1 MATVEKPYATEEALK
16 KSIDLTLD
24 ALSDKVDHVPGKGL
38 STNDYT
44 DAEKAKLAG
53 IAEGANNYTLP
64 TASAS
69 TKGGVVIGDGLS
81 IDENGVVSANT
92 AGEFVE
98 ITPSEVR
105 SMWTGEE
112 VALIPVM
119 TAASDATGSV
129 SYGNSYGSGMYG
141 VQNPWLPFDGNDSTC
156 LYYANENVTDG
167 WLQYQFNTPQLVTT
181 IKALFGN
188 YLASNN
194 IPATLYVYDIN
205 GNEIEKGNVVVTGW
219 NEGSYG
225 EYTFPVNMIVSK
237 FKFVFGYKQNATNI
251 MTYTVQA
258 YTLAT

>member
-69 TKGGVVIGDGLS
+69 TKGGIKVGDGLS
-81 IDENGVVSANT
+81 IDENGVVSANST
-92 AGEFVE
+92 GEFVE
-98 ITPSEVR
+98 ITPIEVR

-119 TAASDATGSV
+119 TSASDTTGTV
-129 SYGNSYGSGMYG
+129 SYGNYYGSGMYG
-141 VQNPWLPFDGNDSTC
+141 TQNPWLPFDGNDSTC
-156 LYYANENVTDG
+156 LNYMHENVTDG
-167 WLQYQFNTPQLVTT
+167 WLQYQFNKPKYVTK

-188 YLASNN
+188 YLASNS
-194 IPATLYVYDIN
+194 IPTKLYVYDSDD
-205 GNEIEKGNVVVTGW
+205 NETLISTITVTGW
-219 NEGSYG
+219 SEGSYG
-225 EYTFPVNMIVSK
+225 EYTFPVNMTVSK
-237 FKFVFGYKQNATNI
+237 FKFVFGYKTDATNV

-258 YTLAT
+258 YTLVT

>member
-1 MATVEKPYATEEALK
+1 VVIDGDGKVFINDEEVVEAYLLEDVPRIHTTVSFTKRDLVQK
-16 KSIDLTLD
+16 KRTL
-24 ALSDKVDHVPGKGL
+24 
-38 STNDYT
+38 
-44 DAEKAKLAG
+44 
-53 IAEGANNYTLP
+53 EGAKFRLTGMSDYGTYTLKF
-64 TASAS
+64 ADS
-69 TKGGVVIGDGLS
+69 
-81 IDENGVVSANT
+81 DENGVVSANT

-119 TAASDATGSV
+119 TAASDETGSV
-129 SYGNSYGSGMYG
+129 SYGNSYGAGMYG

-205 GNEIEKGNVVVTGW
+205 GTEIEKGNVVVTGW